1 MVARSQRGEDH
12 VSDQGVEVW
21 SGGVNTWEC
30 DEMGHMNVR
39 FWVAKALEGLA
50 GLAAAL
56 GMPRAFAADGEATL
70 VVREQHIRF
79 LREAHAGASLN
90 ATGGV
95 LEIGE
100 SAARLLIVVR
110 HPNGDPAATFQLLVE
125 HVTSSELRPFPWP
138 ARIRAA
144 AEALRVPLP
153 AYAAARSLDLSPVA
167 ATAGLPRA
175 LELGLTRIGLG
186 VVGPAEC
193 DVFGRMR
200 AEMFIGRVS
209 DGVPKLFGEVRP
221 GPEPVPGEPPPRI
234 GGAVLEYRVLHL
246 DWPQAGD
253 GVELRSGLVD
263 CDART
268 RRVVHWMVDPQSGRP
283 WASAEAVA
291 ISFDLDRRKV
301 IDISAAA
308 LDAYRAQ
315 LRPGLSL

>member
-1 MVARSQRGEDH
+1 M
-12 VSDQGVEVW
+12 SDRGVEVW

-39 FWVAKALEGLA
+39 FWVAKAQEALA

-56 GMPRAFAADGEATL
+56 GMPRAFAENGEATL
-70 VVREQHIRF
+70 VLREQHIRF
-79 LREAHAGASLN
+79 LREAHAGGALH

-95 LEIGE
+95 VELGE
-100 SAARLLIVVR
+100 SDARLLLVLR
-110 HPNGDPAATFQLLVE
+110 HPDETPAATFQLKVE
-125 HVTSSELRPFPWP
+125 HATRGDMRPFAWP
-138 ARIRAA
+138 ERIRARA
-144 AEALRVPLP
+144 AALRVEVP

-167 ATAGLPRA
+167 PSASLPRA
-175 LELGLTRIGLG
+175 LDLGLKRIGLG

-200 AEMFIGRVS
+200 PEVFIGRVS
-209 DGVPKLFGEVRP
+209 DGAGRLFGQVRP
-221 GPEPVPGEPPPRI
+221 GPDLAPGEPAPRI

-253 GVELRSGLVD
+253 GVELRSGFIG

-268 RRVVHWMVDPQSGRP
+268 RRVAHWMVDPQSGRA

-308 LDAYRAQ
+308 LEDYRT
-315 LRPGLSL
+315 LCIPGLGL

>member
-1 MVARSQRGEDH
+1 M
-12 VSDQGVEVW
+12 SDPGVEVW

-39 FWVAKALEGLA
+39 FWAAKALEGLA
-50 GLAAAL
+50 GLAAVL
-56 GMPRAFAADGEATL
+56 GMPRAFAADGEATV

-79 LREAHAGASLN
+79 LREAHAGASLH

-95 LEIGE
+95 IEIGE
-100 SAARLLIVVR
+100 SDARLLVVVR

-125 HVTSSELRPFPWP
+125 HVTSRDLRAFPWP
-138 ARIRAA
+138 ARIRAKA
-144 AEALRVPLP
+144 DALRVPLP
-153 AYAAARSLDLSPVA
+153 AYAAARSLDLSPVTS
-167 ATAGLPRA
+167 TAGLPRA

-186 VVGPAEC
+186 VVGPPEC
-193 DVFGRMR
+193 DGFGRMR
-200 AEMFIGRVS
+200 PEMFIGRVS

-263 CDART
+263 SNART

-301 IDISAAA
+301 VDISDEAQAAFRAASPDGLA
-308 LDAYRAQ
+308 L
-315 LRPGLSL
+315 